1 MSQNPVNSKSTDT
14 SSSSSPGDAVVNWDR
29 IIHKN
34 VRTLD
39 NQGMGKVIAVPN
51 DENTIIISS
60 QSGSEQFKIPKSV
73 VSGFN
78 GAEVLLNETAY
89 KIMHSST
96 YRIDNAAVYEAKPSD
111 IITKGHQQG
120 EEETTSVPLI
130 EERLNVSKTTSTT
143 QYTITKEP
151 VSEKK
156 TLEVPV
162 THEELVVE
170 KRPAMGSQTTQGPVT
185 SKTEI
190 KVPLNREEVKVTK
203 ESFVKEEV
211 VVKKKRVTETKTV
224 SDTLRG
230 ETINVS
236 DSVTGRHTGTSS
248 TQEWQDSGSGRE
260 HKK

>member
-1 MSQNPVNSKSTDT
+1 MSENPANSKSADT
-14 SSSSSPGDAVVNWDR
+14 SSSSPGDAVVNWDR

-51 DENTIIISS
+51 DEDTIIISS
-60 QSGSEQFKIPKSV
+60 QSGGEQYKIPRSV

-89 KIMHSST
+89 KIMSSS
-96 YRIDNAAVYEAKPSD
+96 YRIDNADVYEAKPSE
-111 IITKGHQQG
+111 IITGGHQQ
-120 EEETTSVPLI
+120 EDKNDEETTVPLI
-130 EERLNVSKTTSTT
+130 EERLNVSKRASTN

-151 VSEKK
+151 VTEKK
-156 TLEVPV
+156 TIEVPV

-170 KRPAMGSQTTQGPVT
+170 KRPAKEASPSVHGPVK

-190 KVPLNREEVKVTK
+190 KVPLNREEVEVTK

-211 VVKKKRVTETKTV
+211 VVKKKPVTETKTV
-224 SDTLRG
+224 SDTLRS
-230 ETINVS
+230 ERINILGTA
-236 DSVTGRHTGTSS
+236 TGGNTSITS
-248 TQEWQDSGSGRE
+248 TQ
-260 HKK
+260 